1 MIIAALWRHDG
12 YGQHV
17 LFAGP
22 EPFAQVRP
30 VPGKAQFRCAVSS
43 PTGLRYSLFAT
54 LEQAKAQAELA
65 VDALIRA
72 RLGEAANQVLRE
84 AGL

>member
-1 MIIAALWRHDG
+1 MIIAAQWRDDG

-22 EPFAQVRP
+22 EPMAQVQR
-30 VPGKAQFRCAVSS
+30 VPGRTQFRCGIRS
-43 PTGLRYSLFAT
+43 PTGLRYTLFPT
-54 LEQAKAQAELA
+54 LEQAKAQAALA
-65 VDALIRA
+65 VDAMVRA
-72 RLGEAANQVLRE
+72 RLGDAANRVLSE

>member
-1 MIIAALWRHDG
+1 MIIAAQWQHDG

-30 VPGKAQFRCAVSS
+30 VPGKDQFRCTVSS
-43 PTGLRYSLFAT
+43 PTGLRSTQFPT
-54 LEQAKAQAELA
+54 LEQGKAHAEQA

-72 RLGEAANQVLRE
+72 RLGDAAKAVLHD